1 MAKALPFRKGP
12 FAGRTRRRW
21 LRWILRGLIPAMV
34 LVVIAHLLDRPVH
47 GALAVS
53 KTELNSLEEEDLYWL
68 LRGLGSLWP
77 WLLIA
82 TALYMHDRSPPPLG
96 PRRGLG
102 VRHDSG
108 ARAVTVA
115 GSAIAAGLA
124 VELLKLI
131 IGRERPTRLDETG
144 TEFIEQIYTFKQ
156 PLGAFFGGGNLGM
169 PSSHAATAFGGAV
182 ALAILM
188 PTLRPLILGLACLSG
203 MMRIVASAHTLSD
216 VVVGAAVGA
225 VMGMVVYRAVY
236 KHMGPDRIPSWAFGE
251 RG

>member
-21 LRWILRGLIPAMV
+21 QRWILRGLIPAMV
-34 LVVIAHLLDRPVH
+34 LVVIAHLLDR
-47 GALAVS
+47 AVYETLS
-53 KTELNSLEEEDLYWL
+53 VTKAELHSLEEEDLYWL

-82 TALYMHDRSPPPLG
+82 TALYMHDRTPPPLG
-96 PRRGLG
+96 PGRGLG
-102 VRHDSG
+102 VRHDPG
-108 ARAVTVA
+108 ARAVVVA
-115 GSAIAAGLA
+115 GSALAAGLGA
-124 VELLKLI
+124 ELLKLI

-144 TEFIEQIYTFKQ
+144 TQFIEQIYTFKQ

-182 ALAILM
+182 ALALVA
-188 PTLRPLILGLACLSG
+188 PTIRPLILCLAGLTGL
-203 MMRIVASAHTLSD
+203 MRIVASAHTLSD

-225 VMGMVVYRAVY
+225 VLAMVVYRAIY
-236 KHMGPDRIPSWAFGE
+236 ARLGPDRIPHWAFGE